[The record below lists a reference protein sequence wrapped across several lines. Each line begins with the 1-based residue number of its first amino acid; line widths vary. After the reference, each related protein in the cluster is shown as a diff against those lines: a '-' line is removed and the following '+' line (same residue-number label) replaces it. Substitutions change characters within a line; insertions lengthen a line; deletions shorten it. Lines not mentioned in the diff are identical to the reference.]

1 MSSQMDGGAGAFPSF
16 RLVPRRF
23 KRGHST
29 NLSTSST
36 ATSSSQ
42 ASTSTASS
50 SILTYQGQD
59 SEEHDPP
66 YLASPLQLDTRR
78 FGAPLDFSR
87 RRDGDEDD
95 FSDPNSRTPRPR
107 SGMSGKGK
115 GREVEVVDGYHAR
128 TAHDED
134 WSTTPPPINSQ
145 LGHTSS
151 SHLSRW
157 SHDSTSQTGLDVV
170 LDNSPTIPQLWPSRN
185 MVLPSQPS
193 QFAPKTRDS
202 IFFPRPPQSPAEIA
216 STAGRDFEVRMQCE

>member
-1 MSSQMDGGAGAFPSF
+1 MDGGAGAFPSF

-107 SGMSGKGK
+107 SGMGGKGK